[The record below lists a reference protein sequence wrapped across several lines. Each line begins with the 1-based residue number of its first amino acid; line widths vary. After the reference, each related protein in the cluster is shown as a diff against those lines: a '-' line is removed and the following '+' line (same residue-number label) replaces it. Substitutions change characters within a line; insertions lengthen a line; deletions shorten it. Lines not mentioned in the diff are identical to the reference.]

1 MRKIFLLLNVVV
13 LTTLLF
19 TSCDNTKTYAE
30 RLTEEQD
37 RISKLLADSFVVI
50 PFHKDSLY
58 TPQNKHI
65 MQLSDGA
72 YLAIISK
79 RNKLDTA
86 VAGTVVTYRYRNSMF
101 LSTGTKIDNTLY
113 PQPCQ
118 FIYKRTATTSFYS
131 QGTSSCQ
138 GLQDIMPYLGNGA
151 KVKLIIPSKISYTDL
166 QQITVVETVYF
177 DELTL
182 TFSVQD

>member
-1 MRKIFLLLNVVV
+1 MRKFLLLLNAIV
-13 LTTLLF
+13 LASVLL

-50 PFHKDSLY
+50 PFNKDSLY
-58 TPQNKHI
+58 TPKNKHI

-72 YLAIISK
+72 YMAILSK
-79 RNKLDTA
+79 GNRLDTA
-86 VAGTVVTYRYRNSMF
+86 VSGTVVTYRYKNSMF
-101 LSTGTKIDNTLY
+101 LSTATKIDNTLY

-118 FIYKRTATTSFYS
+118 FIYKRTTTTYFNS

-138 GLQDIMPYLGNGA
+138 GIQDVMPYLGNGA
-151 KVKLIIPSKISYTDL
+151 KIKLILPSKISFTDL

-177 DELTL
+177 DELTF